1 MIVAMKKVTLL
12 ILDEDKESVLT
23 CLRDLG
29 VMQIDQTSQV
39 SVTSATAREQ
49 YEQAKRTVS
58 ALQSFAKSEGV
69 EIPAAEQKPRR
80 DGAAALEE
88 AQKHLDD
95 AQMLSSEIAAL
106 KQRIDDISVWGDFD
120 RKQFDDLKNKGV
132 NILLC
137 RGTVSDF
144 EAAKAKDNVD
154 CVIVSQVKKSVAF
167 AVLSLDKLDAK
178 EYPAVKLA
186 ADDDPRELKKRLAE
200 LEDKFESNRKE
211 AVALLS
217 KIGDMT
223 SEMEF
228 RAEELE
234 FSRAYDE
241 LADHGRLITLSG
253 YVPAPEMDK
262 LKAAAVE
269 QGWGVVFDDPAP
281 GESVPVLVKP
291 SKFSRVIR
299 PLFDFLGI
307 EPGYEETDASPVIL
321 IFFTIFYAMIVGDAG
336 YGLLFLLPTLA
347 GMYLLRKKPAAKLPL
362 RLMLILSCATVIWGV
377 LCGSYFGVTW
387 GGLKCLTD
395 SAVKDK
401 SMQIF
406 CFMLAIAQLSVGR
419 IWKAFADKNI
429 RSIISNFGWVLV
441 ICGNFF
447 LTYQL
452 LIDANRFPPSIMA
465 VLYSVGL
472 VMVALTGV
480 DWKNPADIF
489 QFPFSIIG
497 SFTDVLSYIRLF
509 AVGMAGACIAQS
521 FNGMGM
527 DVAKASP
534 WFIVFGVLVM
544 VFGHLLNLALA
555 MMSVLVHAVRLNT
568 LEFSN
573 HVGLT
578 WSGQKYTPFKNNNQ
592 NKEGK

>member
-1 MIVAMKKVTLL
+1 MKKVTLL
-12 ILDEDKESVLT
+12 ILDEDKENVLT
-23 CLRDLG
+23 SLRDLG
-29 VMQIDQTSQV
+29 VMQINQTTPV

-49 YEQAKRTVS
+49 YEQARKTIA
-58 ALQSFAKSEGV
+58 ALQSFAKSEGL
-69 EIPAAEQKPRR
+69 EIPVTESHR
-80 DGAAALEE
+80 DGGAALEE
-88 AQKHLDD
+88 AQKRLDD
-95 AQMLSSEIAAL
+95 AVKLTAEIAEL
-106 KQRIDDISVWGDFD
+106 QRRIDDIAVWGDFD
-120 RKQFDDLKNKGV
+120 RKQFDGLKEKGV

-137 RGTVSDF
+137 RGTVDDF
-144 EAAKAKDNVD
+144 EAAKSKENVE

-167 AVLSLDKLDAK
+167 AVLSLDELDAK
-178 EYPAVKLA
+178 AFPAVKLA
-186 ADDDPRELKKRLAE
+186 VDDDPRALKKRLAE
-200 LEDKFESNRKE
+200 LEELLAANRKKTGI
-211 AVALLS
+211 LLN
-217 KIGDMT
+217 KVGVM
-223 SEMEF
+223 EKELEF
-228 RAEELE
+228 RAEEFE

-241 LADHGRLITLSG
+241 LADHGRLTTLSG
-253 YVPAPEMDK
+253 YVPDPDMKKIRE
-262 LKAAAVE
+262 AAVTN
-269 QGWGVVFDDPAP
+269 GWGVVFDDPAP
-281 GESVPVLVKP
+281 GEQVPVLVKP
-291 SKFSRVIR
+291 SKFSLVIR

-362 RLMLILSCATVIWGV
+362 RLLLILSCATIVWGI
-377 LCGSYFGVTW
+377 LCGSYFGVSW

-395 SAVKDK
+395 GAVKDK

-406 CFMLAIAQLSVGR
+406 CFLLAVAQLSVGR
-419 IWKAFADKNI
+419 IWKAFADKNF
-429 RSIISNFGWVLV
+429 RSIVSNFGWVLV
-441 ICGNFF
+441 IAGNFF

-452 LIDANRFPPSIMA
+452 LIDAKYFDPVIMY
-465 VLYSVGL
+465 VLYGAGL

-534 WFIVFGVLVM
+534 WFIIFGILVM

-578 WSGQKYTPFKNNNQ
+578 WSGQKFSPFKNNNQ
-592 NKEGK
+592 KQEGK

>member
-12 ILDEDKESVLT
+12 VLDEDKESVLT
-23 CLRDLG
+23 VLRDLG
-29 VMQIDQTSQV
+29 VMQINQTTSA
-39 SVTSATAREQ
+39 SVTSVSAKDQ
-49 YEQAKRTVS
+49 YEQAKKTVS
-58 ALQSFAKSEGV
+58 ALQNFAVSVGA
-69 EIPAAEQKPRR
+69 EIPERDSKR
-80 DGAAALEE
+80 DGSAVIAE
-88 AQKHLDD
+88 AQQRLDD
-95 AQMLSSEIAAL
+95 AAKIKTA
-106 KQRIDDISVWGDFD
+106 IDEVSRKLENLSVWGDFD
-120 RKQFDDLKNKGV
+120 RRQFDELRERGV

-137 RGTVSDF
+137 RGSAADF
-144 EAAKAKDNVD
+144 KAAQAAENVECVEISRIKKD
-154 CVIVSQVKKSVAF
+154 VAF
-167 AVLSLDKLDAK
+167 AVISLDEINEKDF
-178 EYPAVKLA
+178 PAIKLA
-186 ADDDPRELKKRLAE
+186 ADDDPAALKKQLAE
-200 LEDKFESNRKE
+200 LVEQQNTVNQKLKVMLGKFGAMEKE
-211 AVALLS
+211 LV
-217 KIGDMT
+217 
-223 SEMEF
+223 F
-228 RAEELE
+228 REEELQ

-241 LADHGRLITLSG
+241 LAEYGRVITLSG
-253 YVPAPEMDK
+253 YVPAPEMEK
-262 LKAAAVE
+262 FKSAAVAN
-269 QGWGVVFDDPAP
+269 GWGVIFNDPEP
-281 GESVPVLVKP
+281 GETVPVLVEP

-347 GMYLLRKKPAAKLPL
+347 GMYLFRKKPAAKLPL
-362 RLMLILSCATVIWGV
+362 RLMLILSCATVVWGI
-377 LCGSYFGVTW
+377 LCGSYFGVSW

-419 IWKAFADKNI
+419 IWKAFADKNFK
-429 RSIISNFGWVLV
+429 SIVSNLGWVLV

-452 LIDANRFPPSIMA
+452 LIDANRFSPVIMY
-465 VLYSVGL
+465 VLYGAGL

-480 DWKNPADIF
+480 NWKDPADIF

-534 WFIVFGVLVM
+534 WFIIFGILVM

-578 WSGQKYTPFKNNNQ
+578 WSGQKYTPFKNNNP
-592 NKEGK
+592 KTEGK

>member
-12 ILDEDKESVLT
+12 VLDEDKDGVLT
-23 CLRDLG
+23 VLRDLG
-29 VMQIDQTSQV
+29 VMQINQTTSA
-39 SVTSATAREQ
+39 SVTSISAREQ
-49 YEQAKRTVS
+49 YEQAKKTIS
-58 ALQSFAKSEGV
+58 ALQSFADADGI
-69 EIPAAEQKPRR
+69 EIPEKDSKR
-80 DGAAALEE
+80 DGTAVLDE
-88 AQKHLDD
+88 AQKRLDD
-95 AQMLSSEIAAL
+95 AAGIKNAIEEVSRKLENLA
-106 KQRIDDISVWGDFD
+106 VWGDFD
-120 RKQFDDLKNKGV
+120 RKQFDAMRERGV

-137 RGTVSDF
+137 RGSADDF
-144 EAAKAKDNVD
+144 KAAQSVENVECVEISRIKKD
-154 CVIVSQVKKSVAF
+154 VAF
-167 AVLSLDKLDAK
+167 AVISLDEIKEKDFPVIKLTQ
-178 EYPAVKLA
+178 
-186 ADDDPRELKKRLAE
+186 DDDPAELKRKLASLEEQQQIVKHKLKVLLGKFGAMEKE
-200 LEDKFESNRKE
+200 LVFREE
-211 AVALLS
+211 
-217 KIGDMT
+217 
-223 SEMEF
+223 EF
-228 RAEELE
+228 Q

-241 LADHGRLITLSG
+241 LAEHGRVITLTG

-262 LKAAAVE
+262 FKSAAVAN
-269 QGWGVVFDDPAP
+269 GWGIIFNDPAP
-281 GESVPVLVKP
+281 GEAVPVLVKP
-291 SKFSRVIR
+291 SKFSKVIR

-321 IFFTIFYAMIVGDAG
+321 IFFTVFYAMIVGDAG
-336 YGLLFLLPTLA
+336 YGLLFLLPTLC
-347 GMYLLRKKPAAKLPL
+347 GMYLLRNKPAAKLPL
-362 RLMLILSCATVIWGV
+362 RLMLILSCATVVWGI

-419 IWKAFADKNI
+419 IWKAFADKNAK
-429 RSIISNFGWVLV
+429 SIISNFGWVLV

-452 LIDANRFPPSIMA
+452 LIDANRFQPVIMY
-465 VLYSVGL
+465 VLYGAGL
-472 VMVALTGV
+472 TMVALTGV
-480 DWKNPADIF
+480 NWKDPADIF

-534 WFIVFGVLVM
+534 WFIVFGILVM

-578 WSGQKYTPFKNNNQ
+578 WSGQKYSPFKNKNQ
-592 NKEGK
+592 QSEGK

>member
-1 MIVAMKKVTLL
+1 MKKVTLL

-23 CLRDLG
+23 VLRDLG
-29 VMQIDQTSQV
+29 VMQITQTTSA
-39 SVTSATAREQ
+39 SVTSVAAREQ
-49 YEQAKRTVS
+49 YEQAKKTID
-58 ALQSFAKSEGV
+58 ALESFAAAERW
-69 EIPAAEQKPRR
+69 EIPERESKR
-80 DGAAALEE
+80 DGTAVLDE
-88 AQKHLDD
+88 ARKRLDD
-95 AQMLSSEIAAL
+95 AAKLRLQMEELSRKIENLA
-106 KQRIDDISVWGDFD
+106 VWGDFD
-120 RKQFDDLKNKGV
+120 RTQLEDIKSSGV

-137 RGTVSDF
+137 RGTAADFKAAQAVENVECIEVSRI
-144 EAAKAKDNVD
+144 KKD
-154 CVIVSQVKKSVAF
+154 VAF
-167 AVLSLDKLDAK
+167 AVVSLDEINEK
-178 EYPAVKLA
+178 EFPAIKLA
-186 ADDDPRELKKRLAE
+186 ADDDPSALKKQLAQLSEQYETIKKKIKVLLGKVGAMESE
-200 LEDKFESNRKE
+200 L
-211 AVALLS
+211 
-217 KIGDMT
+217 I
-223 SEMEF
+223 F
-228 RAEELE
+228 REEELQ

-241 LADHGRLITLSG
+241 LSAHGRVITLSG
-253 YVPAPEMDK
+253 FVPEPDMESFK
-262 LKAAAVE
+262 TAAVSN
-269 QGWGVVFDDPAP
+269 GWGVIFNDPAP
-281 GESVPVLVKP
+281 GESVPVLVKM

-336 YGLLFLLPTLA
+336 YGLLFLLPTLL
-347 GMYLLRKKPAAKLPL
+347 GMFLLRKKPAAKLPL

-377 LCGSYFGVTW
+377 LCGSYFGVSW
-387 GGLKCLTD
+387 GGLACLTD
-395 SAVKDK
+395 SAVKDR
-401 SMQIF
+401 SMQVF

-429 RSIISNFGWVLV
+429 KSIISNFGWVLV

-452 LIDANRFPPSIMA
+452 LIDANRFNPMIMY
-465 VLYSVGL
+465 VLYGTGL
-472 VMVALTGV
+472 LMVALTGV
-480 DWKNPADIF
+480 NWKDPADIF

-544 VFGHLLNLALA
+544 LFGHLLNLTLA
-555 MMSVLVHAVRLNT
+555 MLSVLVHAVRLNT

-592 NKEGK
+592 KTEGK

>member
-1 MIVAMKKVTLL
+1 MKKVTLL
-12 ILDEDKESVLT
+12 ILDEDKDSVLT
-23 CLRDLG
+23 LLRDLG
-29 VMQIDQTSQV
+29 VMQISQTSSA
-39 SVTSATAREQ
+39 SVTSISAREQ
-49 YEQAKRTVS
+49 YEQAKKTLS
-58 ALQSFAKSEGV
+58 ALYNFAKSENL
-69 EIPAAEQKPRR
+69 EIPAKTSNR
-80 DGAAALEE
+80 DGSAVLDE
-88 AQKHLDD
+88 AQKRLDEAEKIS
-95 AQMLSSEIAAL
+95 AQIAGVSKKIENLA
-106 KQRIDDISVWGDFD
+106 VWGNFD
-120 RKQFDDLKNKGV
+120 RKQFDDLRAKGV

-137 RGTVSDF
+137 RGSVADFKAAQEKEGVECVEVSR
-144 EAAKAKDNVD
+144 
-154 CVIVSQVKKSVAF
+154 VKKDVAF
-167 AVLSLDKLDAK
+167 AVISLDELDAK
-178 EYPAVKLA
+178 QFPAIKLA
-186 ADDDPRELKKRLAE
+186 ADDDPVMLKKELAS
-200 LEDKFESNRKE
+200 LEEQRKINKKKLTLLLEKAGTMESE
-211 AVALLS
+211 VQ
-217 KIGDMT
+217 
-223 SEMEF
+223 F
-228 RAEELE
+228 RGEELE

-241 LADHGRLITLSG
+241 LASHGRVVTVSG
-253 YVPAPEMDK
+253 YVPEPEMAQFK
-262 LKAAAVE
+262 EAAVSN
-269 QGWGVVFDDPAP
+269 GWGVIFNDPAP
-281 GESVPVLVKP
+281 GENVPVLVKP
-291 SKFSRVIR
+291 SKFSRFIR

-321 IFFTIFYAMIVGDAG
+321 VFFTIFYAMIVGDAG

-347 GMYLLRKKPAAKLPL
+347 GMFLLRKKPAAKLPL
-362 RLMLILSCATVIWGV
+362 RLMLILSCATVVWGV
-377 LCGSYFGVTW
+377 LCGSFFGVTW

-395 SAVKDK
+395 AAVKDK

-406 CFMLAIAQLSVGR
+406 CFVLAIAQLSVGR

-429 RSIISNFGWVLV
+429 RSIVSNLGWVLV

-452 LIDANRFPPSIMA
+452 LIDANRFPPIIMY

-534 WFIVFGVLVM
+534 WFIVFGILVM

-578 WSGQKYTPFKNNNQ
+578 WSGQKYSPFKNNNNQ
-592 NKEGK
+592 KQEGK

>member
-1 MIVAMKKVTLL
+1 MKKVTLL
-12 ILDEDKESVLT
+12 VLDEDKDSVLT
-23 CLRDLG
+23 LLRDLG
-29 VMQIDQTSQV
+29 VMQIDQTAAA
-39 SVTSATAREQ
+39 SVTSISAREQ
-49 YEQAKRTVS
+49 YEQAKRTLS
-58 ALQSFAKSEGV
+58 ALCNFAKSSGLEV
-69 EIPAAEQKPRR
+69 PVKKSER
-80 DGAAALEE
+80 DGSAVLEE
-88 AQKHLDD
+88 AQKRLDESEKI
-95 AQMLSSEIAAL
+95 SSQIAV
-106 KQRIDDISVWGDFD
+106 ISKKLENLAVWGNFD
-120 RKQFDDLKNKGV
+120 RSQFDGLREKGV

-137 RGTVSDF
+137 RGSVADF
-144 EAAKAKDNVD
+144 NAAKSVENVECIEVSRIKKD
-154 CVIVSQVKKSVAF
+154 VAF
-167 AVLSLDKLDAK
+167 AVISLDELDPKAF
-178 EYPAVKLA
+178 PAIKLA
-186 ADDDPRELKKRLAE
+186 ADDDPIAL
-200 LEDKFESNRKE
+200 RKE
-211 AVALLS
+211 LVSLEEQQKINKKKLTLLVE
-217 KIGDMT
+217 KIGT
-223 SEMEF
+223 MECEVQF

-241 LADHGRLITLSG
+241 LAEHGRVVTVSG
-253 YVPAPEMDK
+253 YVPEPDMAQFKE
-262 LKAAAVE
+262 AATAN
-269 QGWGVVFDDPAP
+269 GWGVIFNDPAP
-281 GESVPVLVKP
+281 GENVPVLVKP
-291 SKFSRVIR
+291 SKFSRIIR

-321 IFFTIFYAMIVGDAG
+321 VFFTIFYAMIVGDAG
-336 YGLLFLLPTLA
+336 YGMLFLLPTLA
-347 GMYLLRKKPAAKLPL
+347 GMYLLRNKPAARLPL
-362 RLMLILSCATVIWGV
+362 RLMLVLSCATVVWGI
-377 LCGSYFGVTW
+377 LCGSYFGMTF

-395 SAVKDK
+395 AAVKDK
-401 SMQIF
+401 SMQVF
-406 CFMLAIAQLSVGR
+406 CFLLAIAQLSVGR
-419 IWKAFADKNI
+419 IWKAFADRNI
-429 RSIISNFGWVLV
+429 RSIVSNIGWMLV

-452 LIDANRFPPSIMA
+452 LIDANKFQPVIMY
-465 VLYSVGL
+465 VLYSAGL

-534 WFIVFGVLVM
+534 WFIVFGILVM

-578 WSGQKYTPFKNNNQ
+578 WSGQKYSPFKNNNQ
-592 NKEGK
+592 KQEGK

>member
-1 MIVAMKKVTLL
+1 MKKVTLF
-12 ILDEDKESVLT
+12 ILDEDKDGVLT
-23 CLRDLG
+23 ILRDLG
-29 VMQIDQTSQV
+29 VMQISQTASA
-39 SVTSATAREQ
+39 SVTSVSARDQ
-49 YEQAKRTVS
+49 YEQAKKTLS
-58 ALQSFAKSEGV
+58 QLYNFAKNEGV
-69 EIPAAEQKPRR
+69 EVSVKESRR
-80 DGAAALEE
+80 DGSAVLEE
-88 AQKHLDD
+88 AQRRLDESERI
-95 AQMLSSEIAAL
+95 SSQITAVS
-106 KQRIDDISVWGDFD
+106 KKIDNLSVWGDFD
-120 RKQFDDLKNKGV
+120 RKQFDGLREKGV
-132 NILLC
+132 HILLC
-137 RGTVSDF
+137 RGSAADF
-144 EAAKAKDNVD
+144 KEAARQEGVE
-154 CVIVSQVKKSVAF
+154 CIEVSRVKKDVAF
-167 AVLSLDKLDAK
+167 AVVSLDELDAGK
-178 EYPAVKLA
+178 FPVCKLSP
-186 ADDDPRELKKRLAE
+186 DDDPVMLKKELALLEEELKINKKKLTLL
-200 LEDKFESNRKE
+200 LEKAGTMECEIQFRK
-211 AVALLS
+211 
-217 KIGDMT
+217 
-223 SEMEF
+223 
-228 RAEELE
+228 EELE

-241 LADHGRLITLSG
+241 LSEHGRVVTVSG
-253 YVPAPEMDK
+253 YVPEPEMEQFRR
-262 LKAAAVE
+262 AAVE
-269 QGWGVVFDDPAP
+269 NGWGVIFNDPAP
-281 GESVPVLVKP
+281 GEQVPVLVKP
-291 SKFSRVIR
+291 SKFSRVIK

-321 IFFTIFYAMIVGDAG
+321 VFFTIFYAMIVGDAG

-377 LCGSYFGVTW
+377 LCGSYFGVSY

-395 SAVKDK
+395 AAVKDK
-401 SMQIF
+401 SMQAL

-419 IWKAFADKNI
+419 IWKAFSDRNI

-452 LIDANRFPPSIMA
+452 LIDADRFAPVIMY
-465 VLYSVGL
+465 VLYGAGL
-472 VMVALTGV
+472 VMVASTGV

-544 VFGHLLNLALA
+544 LFGHLLNLALA

-578 WSGQKYTPFKNNNQ
+578 WSGQKYTPFKNNNPKQ
-592 NKEGK
+592 EGK

>member
-1 MIVAMKKVTLL
+1 MKKVTLL

-23 CLRDLG
+23 VLRDLG
-29 VMQIDQTSQV
+29 VMQISQTASA
-39 SVTSATAREQ
+39 SVTSVSARDQ
-49 YEQAKRTVS
+49 YEQAKKTLS
-58 ALQSFAKSEGV
+58 LLYNFAKSAGV
-69 EIPAAEQKPRR
+69 EVSVKESVR
-80 DGAAALEE
+80 DGSVVLEE
-88 AQKHLDD
+88 AQRRLDESER
-95 AQMLSSEIAAL
+95 LSSQISAVSKKIENL
-106 KQRIDDISVWGDFD
+106 SVWGDFD
-120 RKQFDDLKNKGV
+120 REQFDGLRAKGV
-132 NILLC
+132 HILLC
-137 RGTVSDF
+137 RGSAADFREAGKHEGVECIEVSRI
-144 EAAKAKDNVD
+144 KKD
-154 CVIVSQVKKSVAF
+154 VAF
-167 AVLSLDKLDAK
+167 AVISLDELDAG
-178 EYPAVKLA
+178 EFPVVKLS
-186 ADDDPRELKKRLAE
+186 ADDDPVRLKKELASLKEE
-200 LEDKFESNRKE
+200 LEINKKKLTLLLEKAGTMESEILFRK
-211 AVALLS
+211 
-217 KIGDMT
+217 
-223 SEMEF
+223 
-228 RAEELE
+228 EELE
-234 FSRAYDE
+234 FSLAYDE
-241 LADHGRLITLSG
+241 LSEHGRVVTVSG
-253 YVPAPEMDK
+253 YVPEPEMEEFRQ
-262 LKAAAVE
+262 AAVKN
-269 QGWGVVFDDPAP
+269 GWGVIFNDPAP
-281 GESVPVLVKP
+281 GEQVPVLVKP
-291 SKFSRVIR
+291 SKFSCVIK

-321 IFFTIFYAMIVGDAG
+321 VFFTIFYAMIVGDAG
-336 YGLLFLLPTLA
+336 YGLLFLLPTVA
-347 GMYLLRKKPAAKLPL
+347 GMYLLRKKPAVKLPL

-377 LCGSYFGVTW
+377 LCGSYFGVSY

-395 SAVKDK
+395 AAVKDK
-401 SMQIF
+401 SMQAF
-406 CFMLAIAQLSVGR
+406 CFLLAIAQLSVGR

-452 LIDANRFPPSIMA
+452 LIDANRFAPVIMY
-465 VLYSVGL
+465 VLYGAGL

-534 WFIVFGVLVM
+534 WFIVFGILVM
-544 VFGHLLNLALA
+544 LFGHLLNLALA

-578 WSGQKYTPFKNNNQ
+578 WSGQKYTPFKNNNPKQ
-592 NKEGK
+592 EGK